1 MNPGEEGRF
10 EGRVAIVTGGSSGIG
25 RAIAARLGR
34 EGASLVLV
42 AAPADAND
50 LQQATEELERDGIAV
65 RALAGDVAIAETADA
80 AVRLALDEYGRL
92 DLLAANAGIGPYMDV
107 LEETTELFDRTM
119 AVNVRGMYL
128 FAMAFARE
136 VVASGG
142 SGAVVCTA
150 STASFMGEEHQ
161 VAYNVSKGAVLQLV
175 RSLGV
180 ALASRRIRVN
190 AVAPGYVRTR
200 ATASGLENR
209 RSWARARSRIPA
221 DRPGEPEEIAAVAAF
236 LLSDDASYV
245 TGATVVVDGGHTAGW
260 RASGWEEVLRD
271 LGVND
276 P

>member
-1 MNPGEEGRF
+1 MSSGCRRF

-25 RAIAARLGR
+25 RAIAERLGR

-42 AAPADAND
+42 AAPADEHD
-50 LQQATEELERDGIAV
+50 LEQTAERLAGEGVAV
-65 RALAGDVAIAETADA
+65 RTLARDVAEAGSADD

-92 DLLAANAGIGPYMDV
+92 DFLAANAGIGPYLDV
-107 LEETTELFDRTM
+107 LDETTDLFDRTM
-119 AVNVRGMYL
+119 AVNVRGMYV

-136 VVASGG
+136 VVAARG
-142 SGAVVCTA
+142 SGAIVCTA

-161 VAYNVSKGAVLQLV
+161 VSYNVSKGAVLQLV

-180 ALASRRIRVN
+180 ALARRNIRVN

-200 ATASGLENR
+200 ATESGLADR
-209 RSWARARSRIPA
+209 RTWARARSRIPA

-260 RASGWEEVLRD
+260 RESGWEDVLRD
-271 LGVND
+271 LGVTER
-276 P
+276 

>member
-1 MNPGEEGRF
+1 MNPGCRRF
-10 EGRVAIVTGGSSGIG
+10 EGRVGIVTGGSSGIG
-25 RAIAARLGR
+25 RAIAERLGR

-42 AAPADAND
+42 AAPADEHD
-50 LQQATEELERDGIAV
+50 LEQTAERLAGEGVAV
-65 RALAGDVAIAETADA
+65 RTLARDVAEAGSADD

-92 DLLAANAGIGPYMDV
+92 DFLAANAGIGPYLDV
-107 LEETTELFDRTM
+107 LDETTDLFDRTM
-119 AVNVRGMYL
+119 AVNVRGMYV

-136 VVASGG
+136 VVAARG
-142 SGAVVCTA
+142 SGAIVCTA

-161 VAYNVSKGAVLQLV
+161 VSYNVSKGAVLQLV

-180 ALASRRIRVN
+180 ALARRNIRVN

-200 ATASGLENR
+200 ATESGLADR
-209 RSWARARSRIPA
+209 RTWARARSRIPA

-260 RASGWEEVLRD
+260 RESGWEDVLRD
-271 LGVND
+271 LGVTER
-276 P
+276 

>member
-1 MNPGEEGRF
+1 MSSGCRRF
-10 EGRVAIVTGGSSGIG
+10 EGRVGIVTGGSSGIG
-25 RAIAARLGR
+25 RAIAERLGR

-42 AAPADAND
+42 AAPADEHD
-50 LQQATEELERDGIAV
+50 LEQTAERLAGEGVAV
-65 RALAGDVAIAETADA
+65 RTLARDVAEAGSADD

-92 DLLAANAGIGPYMDV
+92 DFLAANAGIGPYLDV
-107 LEETTELFDRTM
+107 LDETTDLFDRTM
-119 AVNVRGMYL
+119 AVNVRGMYV

-136 VVASGG
+136 VVAARG
-142 SGAVVCTA
+142 SGAIVCTA

-161 VAYNVSKGAVLQLV
+161 VSYNVSKGAVLQLV

-180 ALASRRIRVN
+180 ALARRNIRVN

-200 ATASGLENR
+200 ATESGLADR
-209 RSWARARSRIPA
+209 RTWARARSRIPA

-260 RASGWEEVLRD
+260 RESGWEDVLRD
-271 LGVND
+271 LGVTER
-276 P
+276 